1 MLRHPRRQKGFTLME
16 LITVIVIAG
25 ILGTMTV
32 SFITKPMEG
41 YIDLTRRAELVD
53 SADMAM
59 RQMAR
64 DIRAALPN
72 SIRTPNI
79 TSIEMIRVRGGG
91 RYDELD
97 FSSEDTDFL
106 VHGGGMPS
114 GSGGRL
120 VIYNLGT
127 TGADARLGDEV
138 ITPSSS
144 SITISGTG
152 TQQNVTMSPGHR
164 FPFESPLQRV
174 YLVDQTI
181 GYCCTANTLF
191 RHTYAIG
198 AGMPAC
204 STGTPV
210 TRHMESCSFSYDA
223 GTEARSALTTIQLSL
238 AHTGERISLL
248 HQVHVGN
255 LP

>member
-1 MLRHPRRQKGFTLME
+1 MLDLSHGQKGFTLME
-16 LITVIVIAG
+16 LIMVIVIAG

-72 SIRTPNI
+72 SIHIPDVTRL
-79 TSIEMIRVRGGG
+79 EMIHVRGGG

-97 FSSEDTDFL
+97 FSSEDTDFI
-106 VHGGGMPS
+106 VHGGSMPS

-120 VIYNLGT
+120 VIYNLGVA
-127 TGADARLGDEV
+127 GADARSGDAV
-138 ITPSSS
+138 ITPAS
-144 SITISGTG
+144 TDVAISGSG
-152 TQQNVTMSPGHR
+152 MQQSVALNPGHQ
-164 FPFESPLQRV
+164 FAFESPLQRV
-174 YLVDQTI
+174 YLVDQHI
-181 GYCCTANTLF
+181 GYCCAGNALY
-191 RHTYAIG
+191 RHNYAIG
-198 AGMPAC
+198 TAMPAC
-204 STGTPV
+204 TSGSLV
-210 TRHMESCSFSYDA
+210 TRHMQSCAFSYDP
-223 GTEARSALTTIQLSL
+223 GTQTRSALATLQLVL
-238 AHTGERISLL
+238 EQAGERISLL